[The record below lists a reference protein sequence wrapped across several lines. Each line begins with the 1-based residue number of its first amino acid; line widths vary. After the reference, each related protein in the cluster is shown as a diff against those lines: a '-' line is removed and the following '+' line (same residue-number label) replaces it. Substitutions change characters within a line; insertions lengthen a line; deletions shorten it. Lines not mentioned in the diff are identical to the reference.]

1 MPSMLREKYPWHT
14 HGNRGDDLCRTFLV
28 GRFMGLLFTYSE
40 SSYSVLKEVINL
52 SPVSMLMESLFQLSR
67 LSCGMTIL
75 LIELVVFVGVSWLRS
90 RGQGRC
96 FFKHGMTLDFH
107 EDTTRIYIKVLIS
120 NFTFLPSFDP
130 SLVTLLCS
138 TPSGPISG
146 FYTNLG
152 GIDG

>member
-1 MPSMLREKYPWHT
+1 
-14 HGNRGDDLCRTFLV
+14 
-28 GRFMGLLFTYSE
+28 MGLLFTYSE

-107 EDTTRIYIKVLIS
+107 EDTPGICTKALAQTADPLPSLSPNLIS
-120 NFTFLPSFDP
+120 FLSLIPMIAVIALRTDLSSPYQVGDLFESFGQQCP
-130 SLVTLLCS
+130 LLLS
-138 TPSGPISG
+138 
-146 FYTNLG
+146 
-152 GIDG
+152 